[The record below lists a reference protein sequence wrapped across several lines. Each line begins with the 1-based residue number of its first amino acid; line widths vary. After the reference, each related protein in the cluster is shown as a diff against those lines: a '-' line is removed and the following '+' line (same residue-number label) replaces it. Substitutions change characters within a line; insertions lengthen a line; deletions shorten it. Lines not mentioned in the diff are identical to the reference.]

1 LSGLPTPVSAG
12 STTVDLA
19 NRMDEKPGSRNRNLP
34 DVEDA
39 LGWVWESAAG
49 LNSRPAS
56 PAAGISADTSLVAE
70 SEREWVLPGL
80 PTWVANVW
88 TGCSPPEASIKRF
101 SADHLASACSEGD
114 YYPSRNS
121 LLNKERGIWLQRIT
135 IYPNP
140 SSRS

>member
-1 LSGLPTPVSAG
+1 
-12 STTVDLA
+12 
-19 NRMDEKPGSRNRNLP
+19 MDEKPGSRNQNLQG
-34 DVEDA
+34 VEDA

-49 LNSRPAS
+49 LNSRLAS
-56 PAAGISADTSLVAE
+56 PAAGISTDTSLVAG
-70 SEREWVLPGL
+70 SEGEWVLPSV
-80 PTWVANVW
+80 PTWVANVL
-88 TGCSPPEASIKRF
+88 TGCSPPEASIKRC